1 MAHYVLDRFEGNWA
15 ILEAED
21 GSMRQIDRVLL
32 TEAHEGDVLVEMDGQ
47 WSVDHERTRQIREA
61 VRQRL
66 ARLTKN

>member
-1 MAHYVLDRFEGNWA
+1 MNGYVLDRFEGNWA

-21 GSMRQIDRVLL
+21 GSMHQIDRTLL
-32 TEAHEGDVLVEMDGQ
+32 AEAHEGDVVTETEGQ

-66 ARLTKN
+66 ARLTKK